1 MRVSPPL
8 KRIMITKS
16 IRIREELVARME
28 EQLWNHKYDGI
39 QHGKQAE
46 FFENAV
52 CKELDRLEGKN
63 VDAAIEELAHIY
75 LELAKA
81 DRIDKNQLQIIEQ
94 AQEILINYRKEGEES
109 AAIK

>member
-1 MRVSPPL
+1 MRISPPL
-8 KRIMITKS
+8 KRLVITKS

-46 FFENAV
+46 FFDNAV
-52 CKELDRLEGKN
+52 SKELDRLEGKN
-63 VDAAIEELAHIY
+63 VDVAIEELSNLFAEIGKSGRVDNN
-75 LELAKA
+75 EL
-81 DRIDKNQLQIIEQ
+81 NTIERTIN
-94 AQEILINYRKEGEES
+94 ILKEYKGEEI